1 LLLGDDEAA
10 KAAKDLEKSED
21 KSHDQ
26 AYNAIISNYY
36 TTDPFFGVNS
46 GQSIKFKLEMQ
57 GSRYSSTVK

>member
-46 GQSIKFKLEMQ
+46 GQSQI
-57 GSRYSSTVK
+57 